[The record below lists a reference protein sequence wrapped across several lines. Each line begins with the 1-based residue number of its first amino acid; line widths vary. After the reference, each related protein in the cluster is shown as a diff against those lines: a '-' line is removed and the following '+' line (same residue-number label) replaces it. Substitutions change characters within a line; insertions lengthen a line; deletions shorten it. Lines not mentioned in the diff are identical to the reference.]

1 MSPRGAQGLLDPGRA
16 TGWNAGM
23 FGILLVVLGY
33 LAGSVSAGIV
43 VARLMGLGDPR
54 QGGSG
59 NPGATNLLRLGG
71 RKAAAI
77 TLIADGLKGVVPVL
91 IAHLTGVSPWMLA
104 AVGLAA
110 FLGHLYP
117 VFFGFR
123 GGKGIATGLGV
134 MLAWAW
140 PVGLAVVGTWLV
152 VAALARIS
160 SLAALLSFALAP
172 VYCLVLIGSP
182 ALAAAAGA
190 MAGLTAW
197 RHRGNIRRIAAGT
210 EPRIGKGK

>member
-1 MSPRGAQGLLDPGRA
+1 MI
-16 TGWNAGM
+16 
-23 FGILLVVLGY
+23 GILLVAVGY
-33 LAGSVSAGIV
+33 LAGSISAGIV

-54 QGGSG
+54 EGGSG

-71 RKAAAI
+71 RRAAAI
-77 TLIADGLKGVVPVL
+77 TLFADGLKGVVPVVV
-91 IAHLTGVSPWMLA
+91 AQGVGVSNEILA

-140 PVGLAVVGTWLV
+140 PVGLAVLATWGV

-160 SLAALLSFALAP
+160 SLAALISFALAP
-172 VYCLVLIGSP
+172 AYCIGLIGSP
-182 ALAAAAGA
+182 ALALGAGA

-197 RHRGNIRRIAAGT
+197 RHRGNIARIAQGT
-210 EPRIGKGK
+210 EPRIGQRK